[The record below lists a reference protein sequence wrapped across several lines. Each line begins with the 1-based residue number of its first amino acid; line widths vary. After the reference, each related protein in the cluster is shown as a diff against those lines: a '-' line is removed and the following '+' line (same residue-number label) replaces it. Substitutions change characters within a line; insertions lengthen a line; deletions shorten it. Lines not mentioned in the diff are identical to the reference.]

1 MNHLNRWDEW
11 DEWDKRPISP
21 ITAILTLAFIVA
33 IVWGVLALTSPSPP
47 DDKTSMINVEQSLPI
62 PYGTKI
68 WATGSGDLSL
78 L

>member
-1 MNHLNRWDEW
+1 MNHLNRW

-33 IVWGVLALTSPSPP
+33 IVWGVLAFTSPSPP
-47 DDKTSMINVEQSLPI
+47 DDKTSMINVEQSHPI
-62 PYGTKI
+62 PYGAKVG
-68 WATGSGDLSL
+68 ATGSGDLSL

>member
-1 MNHLNRWDEW
+1 MNHLNRW

-47 DDKTSMINVEQSLPI
+47 DDKTSMINVEQSHPI
-62 PYGTKI
+62 PYGAKVG
-68 WATGSGDLSL
+68 ATESGDLSL

>member
-1 MNHLNRWDEW
+1 MNHLNRW

-47 DDKTSMINVEQSLPI
+47 DDKTSMINVEQSHPI
-62 PYGTKI
+62 PYGAKVG
-68 WATGSGDLSL
+68 ATGSGDLSL